1 MAFTFAVIREFRA
14 SQWIKNLAVFGAITF
29 SGQLFNPQLF
39 KISFFAFLAFCFLS
53 SACYILNDFFD
64 LEHDKKH
71 PLKKYRP
78 LARGTISPT
87 LAGFL
92 AVVLILISFYI
103 ALSVT
108 FAFFLALVFYLFLAL
123 SYSLVLKNIAV
134 VDILAIAIGYFLR
147 VIAGEFATGFHIS
160 AWLVLTAISL
170 SLFLAIGKRR
180 IELGLLSAAGAEFAK
195 VRKSLTH
202 YSERLLDQYL
212 SIFATAT
219 FISYSLFTFLD
230 KPMIQRFSLD
240 VFSENFLSGFERKWL
255 MLTIPLVV
263 FGLMRYL
270 QDIYE
275 KKLGERPEKVLLA
288 DKFLLLDIFIWG
300 VSVVF
305 ILYFLGTV

>member
-1 MAFTFAVIREFRA
+1 MAFTFAVIRELRA

-39 KISFFAFLAFCFLS
+39 KISTVAFFAFCFLS

-64 LEHDKKH
+64 LKYDREH
-71 PLKKYRP
+71 PFKKYRP
-78 LARGTISPT
+78 LARGTISPKVG
-87 LAGFL
+87 GFL
-92 AVVLILISFYI
+92 AIFLIFISLY
-103 ALSVT
+103 L
-108 FAFFLALVFYLFLAL
+108 AFSITSSFFIALVFYLGLTL
-123 SYSLVLKNIAV
+123 SYSAVLKNIAV
-134 VDILAIAIGYFLR
+134 IDILAIAIGYFLR
-147 VIAGEFATGFHIS
+147 VIGGEFATGFHIS

-180 IELGLLSAAGAEFAK
+180 NELALLGEVGQQYER

-202 YSERLLDQYL
+202 YSEKLLDQYL
-212 SIFATAT
+212 SVFATAT
-219 FISYSLFTFLD
+219 FLSYSLFTFLD
-230 KPMIQRFSLD
+230 KPAIQRFSLE
-240 VFSENFLSGFERKWL
+240 VFNGNFLPSFEKKWL

-270 QDIYE
+270 QAIYE

-305 ILYFLGTV
+305 ILYVVGTA